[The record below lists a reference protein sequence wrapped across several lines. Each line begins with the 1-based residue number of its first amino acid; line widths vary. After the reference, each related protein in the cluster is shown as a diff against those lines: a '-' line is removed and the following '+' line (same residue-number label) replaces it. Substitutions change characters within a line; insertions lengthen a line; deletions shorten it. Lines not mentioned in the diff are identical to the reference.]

1 MHSDYFRLLSD
12 YFLPILPLFF
22 PKLRNMDRKIIY
34 MTFTRPFYIVNI
46 VKVKWYDT
54 Q

>member
-22 PKLRNMDRKIIY
+22 PQTQKHGSQNYLHD
-34 MTFTRPFYIVNI
+34 FYKAIL
-46 VKVKWYDT
+46 YCEYS
-54 Q
+54 QS